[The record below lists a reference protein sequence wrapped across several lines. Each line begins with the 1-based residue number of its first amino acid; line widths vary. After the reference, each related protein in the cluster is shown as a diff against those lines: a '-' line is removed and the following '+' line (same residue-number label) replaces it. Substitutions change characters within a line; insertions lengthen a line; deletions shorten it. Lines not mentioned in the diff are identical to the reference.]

1 LLLAAGGR
9 QIYRPRIF
17 QQLETKY
24 FYDRYR
30 IIIPLSFRLLVIAS
44 LAPQFNEISPKYR
57 PAAFLLPVSFR
68 SVTATTLF
76 CFFGPPDLCS
86 RIQRAETDGSG
97 RLGLLSSEIFSFDEM
112 KCRIKKDHHKAKQML
127 RVGL

>member
-1 LLLAAGGR
+1 MTDS
-9 QIYRPRIF
+9 Q
-17 QQLETKY
+17 
-24 FYDRYR
+24 

-68 SVTATTLF
+68 SVTATTLI
-76 CFFGPPDLCS
+76 CFFGLPDPRC
-86 RIQRAETDGSG
+86 RKMVRNGTG